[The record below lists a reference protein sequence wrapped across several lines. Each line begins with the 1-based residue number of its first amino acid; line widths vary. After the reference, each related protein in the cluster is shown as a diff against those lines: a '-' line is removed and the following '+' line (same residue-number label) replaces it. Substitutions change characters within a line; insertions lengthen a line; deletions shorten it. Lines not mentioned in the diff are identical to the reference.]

1 MEPVS
6 LIPLAVQSWPG
17 TGPRVLAL
25 PGFLDCAGSFAA
37 LASECAAFCR
47 LSALDWRG
55 HGASSS
61 GGEGA
66 SFHQLDHLK
75 DLLGLLESLR
85 AKNEA
90 PDVLVAHSMGG
101 ILACLL
107 AGALPDRCPPKI
119 LLLDALGGTPG
130 DAALHWD
137 RWAKMLLASQEIR
150 PPFRVAPNREAALQ
164 RIQKR
169 QKHLPADASERLL
182 DSIGETQEDGTVRW
196 RLDPRL
202 LGPNP
207 FVFPEEHWLEL
218 LGRITAAVT
227 VVIPE
232 YGVLARHPAAAS
244 RLAALRHAE
253 RVDIVACGHPVHL
266 EQPQAVAQALAAM
279 LA

>member
-1 MEPVS
+1 M
-6 LIPLAVQSWPG
+6 IPLAVQDWPG

-25 PGFLDCAGSFAA
+25 PGFLDCAASFAP
-37 LASECAAFCR
+37 LAAASAGFCR

-55 HGASSS
+55 HGASSA

-66 SFHQLDHLK
+66 AFHQLDHLK
-75 DLLGLLESLR
+75 DLLGLLENLR
-85 AKNEA
+85 TKDEV
-90 PDVLVAHSMGG
+90 PEVLVAHSMGG

-107 AGALPDRCPPKI
+107 AGTLPDHCPPKI

-137 RWAKMLLASQEIR
+137 RWAEMLLASQKIR
-150 PPFRVAPNREAALQ
+150 PPFRVAPDREAARQ

-169 QKHLPADASERLL
+169 QVHLSTDAAERLL
-182 DSIGETQEDGTVRW
+182 ESIGETQEDGSVRW
-196 RLDPRL
+196 RFDPRL

-218 LGRITAAVT
+218 LGRITAIVT

-232 YGVLARHPAAAS
+232 HGVLARHPAAAS
-244 RLAALRHAE
+244 RLAALRQAE
-253 RVDIVACGHPVHL
+253 RVDIDACGHPVHL
-266 EQPQAVAQALAAM
+266 EQPQAVAQALATM